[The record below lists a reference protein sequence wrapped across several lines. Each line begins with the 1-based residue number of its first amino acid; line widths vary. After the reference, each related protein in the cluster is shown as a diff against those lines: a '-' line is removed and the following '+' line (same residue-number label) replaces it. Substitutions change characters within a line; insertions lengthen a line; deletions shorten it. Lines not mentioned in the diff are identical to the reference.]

1 MADHKLL
8 QGVDLAAG
16 DHAEGVE
23 LSALVAHGLL
33 EHVDPLGHARVLGP
47 GADKQGLH
55 QHGLTLCALKVPDE
69 LLRGFGNVRR
79 LVEQAL

>member
-1 MADHKLL
+1 MADHQLL
-8 QGVDLAAG
+8 EGVDLTAG

-23 LSALVAHGLL
+23 LGALIAHGLL

-55 QHGLTLCALKVPDE
+55 QRGLTICALKVPDE
-69 LLRGFGNVRR
+69 LLRGPGHFRR
-79 LVEQAL
+79 LVEQAF